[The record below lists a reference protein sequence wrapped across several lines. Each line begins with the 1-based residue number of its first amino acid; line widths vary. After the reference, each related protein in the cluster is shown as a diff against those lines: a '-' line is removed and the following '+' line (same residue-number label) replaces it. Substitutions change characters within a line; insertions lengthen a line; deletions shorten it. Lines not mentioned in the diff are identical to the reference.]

1 MNTEMILTA
10 LAVALSILSVSAV
23 MFGAIRAYIICVA
36 EIKAL
41 TEVQAKVS
49 EIEKN
54 LKVAGIYNGNKGAAR
69 D

>member
-23 MFGAIRAYIICVA
+23 LIGGVRAYLICTA

-49 EIEKN
+49 EIEHN
-54 LKVAGIYNGNKGAAR
+54 LKVAGIYNGNKGATR

>member
-1 MNTEMILTA
+1 MNTQLILID
-10 LAVALSILSVSAV
+10 LLLVVSILVVVAV
-23 MFGAIRAYIICVA
+23 MFGAIRAYIICIA

-49 EIEKN
+49 EIEHN
-54 LKVAGIYNGNKGAAR
+54 LKVAGIYNGNKGATR

>member
-23 MFGAIRAYIICVA
+23 MFGVIRAYLICIA